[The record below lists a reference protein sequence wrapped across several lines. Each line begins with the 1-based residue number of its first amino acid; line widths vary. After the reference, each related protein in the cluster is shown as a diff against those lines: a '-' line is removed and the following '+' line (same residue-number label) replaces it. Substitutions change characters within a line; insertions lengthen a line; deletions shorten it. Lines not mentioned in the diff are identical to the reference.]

1 MAKKGGNEITM
12 LIHVLEKGSNDKR
25 DITIDDII
33 SNPVSCGYLLDFCQ
47 KGYCAENLNFFMAVD
62 KFKDECALL
71 DFRDPESVT
80 TCKEMADRIW
90 QDYLSLNSPNEVSLP
105 SQDREQ
111 TMERMKKPGEFR
123 GKLFDVA
130 MQDAIKT
137 LQKDTLQRFLN
148 SPQYNEMSA
157 KVTQV
162 HDLMVK
168 KALEV
173 DGAYQIDMPTKTT
186 LTDDK
191 IASTKEFS
199 LDDILNDKILFS
211 EMLEYL
217 EKKFKAENLKCA
229 RQIRRFEE
237 LALEKKADD
246 LKSFAWDVY
255 LYFIAPG
262 SPYEVS
268 CTNLD
273 RKSVQLRL
281 GCPIKSMFEP
291 IKENTM
297 LVLKQDHKAFCAQIQ
312 AKTLKDRLKA
322 EKTGS
327 APAKTSFLSKIKLF

>member
-1 MAKKGGNEITM
+1 
-12 LIHVLEKGSNDKR
+12 
-25 DITIDDII
+25 
-33 SNPVSCGYLLDFCQ
+33 
-47 KGYCAENLNFFMAVD
+47 
-62 KFKDECALL
+62 
-71 DFRDPESVT
+71 
-80 TCKEMADRIW
+80 
-90 QDYLSLNSPNEVSLP
+90 
-105 SQDREQ
+105 
-111 TMERMKKPGEFR
+111 MERMKNPGEFR

-137 LQKDTLQRFLN
+137 LQKDMLPRFLN

-168 KALEV
+168 KAFEV
-173 DGAYQIDMPTKTT
+173 DGAYQIDMPAKTT

-191 IASTKEFS
+191 IAGTKEFS

-246 LKSFAWDVY
+246 LKDFAWDVY

-281 GCPIKSMFEP
+281 GSPIKSMFEP

-297 LVLKQDHKAFCAQIQ
+297 LVLKQDHGAFCAQIQ
-312 AKTLKDRLKA
+312 VKTLKDRVKVEKA
-322 EKTGS
+322 GS